1 MQEEKVKSKINF
13 QGRKF
18 GFVSSVAM
26 LILLAAVI
34 FCAIYFGNGPL
45 SKKTREA
52 KTTDEKSI
60 GEQITGNA
68 EILSSQVKIF
78 TDMGF
83 GSGTIL
89 EISDTEIVI
98 AANQHLLAD
107 WNENGYVEFF
117 NETKAFGQKFG
128 GDEFYDVCFL
138 SIPVENVDKETID
151 ELSAVKMDFRG
162 IVSEDAADAGE
173 TSENTADTIAVLD
186 LFNDNQCYTGS
197 VVEYSTYIYDI
208 DKVMMLCK
216 CEVHEGMSGAGV
228 FDSGGM
234 LLGIVEAGN
243 DSGDMVVIGVEDI
256 MKCLG
261 Y

>member
-1 MQEEKVKSKINF
+1 M
-13 QGRKF
+13 
-18 GFVSSVAM
+18 
-26 LILLAAVI
+26 
-34 FCAIYFGNGPL
+34 YF
-45 SKKTREA
+45 R
-52 KTTDEKSI
+52 
-60 GEQITGNA
+60 
-68 EILSSQVKIF
+68 
-78 TDMGF
+78 
-83 GSGTIL
+83 GTI
-89 EISDTEIVI
+89 
-98 AANQHLLAD
+98 
-107 WNENGYVEFF
+107 
-117 NETKAFGQKFG
+117 
-128 GDEFYDVCFL
+128 
-138 SIPVENVDKETID
+138 
-151 ELSAVKMDFRG
+151 
-162 IVSEDAADAGE
+162 SEDAADVGE

-228 FDSGGM
+228 FDSDGM